1 MEEDEQESLAER
13 WGQTEEL
20 TGWDA
25 TEVIDIVRNIG
36 DMAESALLENKTLLN
51 WTSL

>member
-1 MEEDEQESLAER
+1 LSLAER

-20 TGWDA
+20 EGWEA
-25 TEVIDIVRNIG
+25 TEILDTVRSIG
-36 DMAESALLENKTLLN
+36 NNADTARLENKTLLI